1 MFDRRRMED
10 RIRRRGKDW
19 NAVVLYVAVRRSS
32 RRKEVVVEAVE
43 NEVRNGRLKKAG
55 GRVDSLESLRFRLDK
70 RG

>member
-10 RIRRRGKDW
+10 KIRRRGKDW
-19 NAVVLYVAVRRSS
+19 NAVVLYVAVRSS